1 MNDGDV
7 SATENGESRSKF
19 TFSGRVRKG
28 AITRI
33 MAALL
38 LLTGFVAGA
47 GADKLG
53 WLGETGVN
61 ASSSLVDTPAF
72 KTFQQAWDVVHAN
85 YIGINSVSDQ
95 TLIYGAANGMV
106 AALNDPGH
114 SEFLTPE
121 QVAAF
126 NAQENSQFVGV
137 GIQIDNSTGAW
148 VILVVYKNSPADRAG
163 IKVGDEITYVGKT
176 PVQGLSMTDIGNL
189 LKGKEGTSVTMTVH
203 RPSDNSDHT
212 LTMTREKITIALVN
226 WTMLPD
232 KVGYIQLVQ
241 FNAGASQD
249 LKAALDAATKAG
261 ATSFIFD
268 LRDNPGGLGLEA
280 VKVASLFLPEGSVVY
295 QEQDAPNA
303 QKYSQKTI
311 GISPYTKQPM
321 VVLINAQTASAAEIV
336 SAALRDNG
344 RATLIGLTTFGTG
357 TGTNEFPLDDG
368 SAVRLGVSLWFTPK
382 GKSLWHVGVAPDR
395 TVALPE
401 GTYGLT
407 PDTAQGLSAAD
418 IEASSDAQLKTG
430 FEMLTSTKR

>member
-1 MNDGDV
+1 
-7 SATENGESRSKF
+7 
-19 TFSGRVRKG
+19 
-28 AITRI
+28 

-38 LLTGFVAGA
+38 LLSGFVAGA

-61 ASSSLVDTPAF
+61 ASSSLVDSPAF
-72 KTFQQAWDVVHAN
+72 KTFQQAWDVVHEN

-95 TLIYGAANGMV
+95 SLIYGAANGMV

-114 SEFLTPE
+114 SEFLTPD

-148 VILVVYKNSPADRAG
+148 VILVVYQNSPAERAG

-176 PVQGLSMTDIGNL
+176 AVQGMSMTDIGNL

-212 LTMTREKITIALVN
+212 VTMTREKITIALVN

-232 KVGYIQLVQ
+232 KVGYVQLVQ

-344 RATLIGLTTFGTG
+344 RATLIGETTFGTG

-382 GKSLWHVGVAPDR
+382 GKSLWHVGVAPDQ
-395 TVALPE
+395 TVALPT
-401 GTYGLT
+401 GVYGLT
-407 PDTAQGLSAAD
+407 PDTAKGFSAAD
-418 IEASSDAQLKTG
+418 IEASGDAQLKTG

>member
-1 MNDGDV
+1 MSDGDV
-7 SATENGESRSKF
+7 LSGETVQPRGNRGIG
-19 TFSGRVRKG
+19 GRMRQG
-28 AITRI
+28 AITRV

-38 LLTGFVAGA
+38 LLSGFVAGA

-61 ASSSLVDTPAF
+61 ASSSLVDSPAF
-72 KTFQQAWDVVHAN
+72 KTFQQAWDVVHEN

-114 SEFLTPE
+114 SEFLTPD

-148 VILVVYKNSPADRAG
+148 VILVVYKGSPADRAG

-176 PVQGLSMTDIGNL
+176 AVQGMSMTDIGNL

-212 LTMTREKITIALVN
+212 VTMTREKITIALVN

-303 QKYSQKTI
+303 QKYAQKTI

-344 RATLIGLTTFGTG
+344 RATLIGETTFGTG

-382 GKSLWHVGVAPDR
+382 GKSLWHVGVSPDHA
-395 TVALPE
+395 VALPT
-401 GTYGLT
+401 GVYGLT
-407 PDTAQGLSAAD
+407 PDTAKGFTAAD
-418 IEASSDAQLKTG
+418 IEASGDAQLKTG